1 MPIYHRSSQLYDKKL
16 RNALLRAPI
25 QRELGMLDVY
35 ICSVVTLATPLL
47 FCGGV
52 WFMIL
57 HRQSGKGKSYKGVFH
72 GATGAM

>member
-1 MPIYHRSSQLYDKKL
+1 M
-16 RNALLRAPI
+16 